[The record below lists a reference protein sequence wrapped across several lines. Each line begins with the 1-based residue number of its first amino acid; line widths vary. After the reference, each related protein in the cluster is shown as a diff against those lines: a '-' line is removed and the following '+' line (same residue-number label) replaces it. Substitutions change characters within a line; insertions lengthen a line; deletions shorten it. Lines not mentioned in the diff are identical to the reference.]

1 MYFFSVPVL
10 SLKKNHVK
18 DNRKCVKDY
27 KRRLIRKYE
36 LYFCVK
42 WNSAGAHTRTHTTPW
57 YYLTT
62 NTYWQCPC
70 TQWTA
75 STSRLITLD
84 TGTNCS
90 NFVKARCPL
99 FSALQRTCKTWPDR
113 VACRVHT
120 RGTAKRNIADVS
132 PVVPELQEIVI
143 VIIDIVAAMCSCNHF
158 GCLHVCL

>member
-1 MYFFSVPVL
+1 MNFIFVLSGKVPV
-10 SLKKNHVK
+10 H
-18 DNRKCVKDY
+18 
-27 KRRLIRKYE
+27 
-36 LYFCVK
+36 
-42 WNSAGAHTRTHTTPW
+42 THTTPW

-120 RGTAKRNIADVS
+120 RGTTKRNIADVS

-158 GCLHVCL
+158 GCLHVCLQLADSASSNARTHTSDL